1 MPRPTRRAILA
12 EGNEGLRQC
21 PQAMNKARAAPVPF
35 TSGTAADDDDKDG
48 LFIVHALKSPA
59 VHLAR
64 IRNQAAECVLEL
76 DALGTW
82 RG

>member
-1 MPRPTRRAILA
+1 MPRPTRRAFLA
-12 EGNEGLRQC
+12 KRNGGLRQW

-35 TSGTAADDDDKDG
+35 TSGTAADGDDKDG
-48 LFIVHALKSPA
+48 LSIVHALKSPA

-64 IRNQAAECVLEL
+64 IRNRAAERVMEL